1 MADIE
6 RKGAPVNVEQ
16 ENEKVPQSKYV
27 EPKKKQ
33 RQEIVTED
41 TIREAY
47 GRLKDYQEG
56 KSSIDQKA
64 TDNQE
69 WWRGRHWG
77 QIQKRNNSMIDDQ
90 KPTSAWLFNSIINK
104 MADMM
109 DNYPKPNVLP
119 REEDDVQDAEA
130 LSEIV
135 PVILEQN
142 HYEDLYKAKALD
154 YIGDGTA
161 VSCVLWDSS
170 KREGMG
176 DITINQVDIHNI
188 FWKPG
193 ISNIQ
198 DSPEVFVIAPI
209 DDDELLAIYPEMEGH
224 TGKDFSRTEY
234 VHDDTIDTSKLNYIV
249 DWYYKQT
256 VREEVPV
263 GVAGDSIETVP
274 RIKTILHY
282 CKFCNDVVL
291 YSSENEGEEKGFYWH
306 GKFPFVFQ
314 KNFPVKDSPC
324 GFGYI
329 DVMKNPQTYIDALDQ
344 MILKNA
350 FMASNPRFWVRENSS
365 FNTDLFADWSK
376 PFVPF
381 SGNSLEDEIKAIDIP
396 SMPSFVPNHMVN
408 KVDELKETSGNRDF
422 SQGSAASGVTAASA
436 IAALQEAGSKLARL
450 LNKGAY
456 TAFAQEC
463 YLIIELIRQFYSEPR
478 SFRIDDGQGGYQFI
492 EYSNV
497 NITDDDAMLLG
508 LVPVDSYAERRRP
521 VFDIQVVPEKN
532 SPFSRAAQNETAKEM
547 FGMGMFNP
555 DMAEPSLVAMDM
567 MDFEGKDDIK
577 QKIQA
582 NSIMMQQLQQMA
594 QRIQELDMM
603 LPGMGVAE
611 SVGLPSMV
619 DPNAAAGMAPA
630 PDGGGAPAPGRPDSR
645 GTPEER
651 ASRIKSDSTLAANA
665 RLKAANQ
672 ATVK

>member
-1 MADIE
+1 MADEI
-6 RKGAPVNVEQ
+6 RKGAPVNLEKEQ
-16 ENEKVPQSKYV
+16 EKIPPKIA
-27 EPKKKQ
+27 EPKKKRKQ
-33 RQEIVTED
+33 DIITED

-47 GRLKDYQEG
+47 GRLKTYQEG
-56 KSSIDQKA
+56 KQSIDDKA
-64 TDNQE
+64 TANQE
-69 WWRGRHWG
+69 WWRGRHWS
-77 QIQKRNNSMIDDQ
+77 QIQRRNAMNVDDQ

-119 REEDDVQDAEA
+119 READDQQDAEA
-130 LSEIV
+130 LAEIV

-142 HYEDLYKAKALD
+142 RYEEIYKSKALD

-161 VSCVLWDSS
+161 ISCVLWDST
-170 KREGMG
+170 KHDGMG

-224 TGKDFSRTEY
+224 TGKDFTKTEY
-234 VHDDTIDTSKLNYIV
+234 VHDDTIDTTKLNYIV

-256 VREEVPV
+256 IREDVAV
-263 GVAGDSIETVP
+263 GITGDTIETVP

-329 DVMKNPQTYIDALDQ
+329 DVMKDPQTYIDAMDQ

-350 FMASNPRFWVRENSS
+350 FMASNPRFWVRENAS
-365 FNTDLFADWSK
+365 FNVDDYADWSK
-376 PFVPF
+376 PFVTF
-381 SGNSLEDEIKAIDIP
+381 TGNNLEDEIKPIDIP
-396 SMPSFVPNHMVN
+396 SMPSFLSNHMVN

-422 SQGSAASGVTAASA
+422 SQGSAAAGVTAASA

-456 TAFAQEC
+456 AAFAEEC

-492 EYSNV
+492 EYSNL
-497 NITDDDAMLLG
+497 NITDDEAMLLG
-508 LVPVDSYAERRRP
+508 LVPVDSYAKRRRP
-521 VFDIQVVPEKN
+521 IFDIQVVPEKS

-547 FGMGMFNP
+547 YGMGMFNP
-555 DMAEPSLVAMDM
+555 DMAEPALVALDM
-567 MDFEGKDDIK
+567 MQFEGKDDIK
-577 QKIQA
+577 QKVQA
-582 NSIMMQQLQQMA
+582 NSILMQQMQQMA
-594 QRIQELDMM
+594 QRLQELDMM
-603 LPGMGVAE
+603 LPGMGIAQ

-619 DPNAAAGMAPA
+619 DPNAMGAVPAEGGSAP
-630 PDGGGAPAPGRPDSR
+630 APAPGAPKG

-651 ASRIKSDSTLAANA
+651 ASRIKSDSTRAANA